1 MNGFPGYC
9 LKHDLEHGEESCPM
23 CNKADGLHGSDNVS
37 VLFPDKPSA
46 APLPPQP
53 QIVQLLDEYGVEAAG
68 GKMVGLLIIGIRDD
82 GSVKAGISGKVGFR
96 DGVAALEQMKF
107 GILARDYIAN
117 VPNTVVTPT

>member
-1 MNGFPGYC
+1 MT
-9 LKHDLEHGEESCPM
+9 DEI
-23 CNKADGLHGSDNVS
+23 DGLHGSDNIS

-53 QIVQLLDEYGVEAAG
+53 QIVQLLDEYGLEAVG

-96 DGVAALEQMKF
+96 DGIAALEQMKF
-107 GILARDYIAN
+107 GILARDYISNA
-117 VPNTVVTPT
+117 PNTVVTPT